1 MSLNNKGLIEG
12 MKKNDSSAWQQA
24 VDEFSDNLYAYAISL
39 CSNHEMASEIV
50 QQVFVN
56 TFEVKHKLDPKYS
69 LKSFLYRSTFNKFID
84 LYRKNKSM
92 SALHEQYYF
101 LLDQFTSN
109 ETDLSEKLKMMKL
122 KIESL
127 PRRTKEIFCLSKQS
141 GLSNVEIS
149 ETLNISLKTVEGHI
163 TKAFKLLRNELINSK
178 N

>member
-1 MSLNNKGLIEG
+1 MSLNNKKLIKAL
-12 MKKNDSSAWQQA
+12 KKNDPLAWQQA
-24 VDEFSDNLYAYAISL
+24 VNEFSDNLYAYAISL

-56 TFEVKHKLDPKYS
+56 TYEGKHKLNPEYS
-69 LKSFLYRSTFNKFID
+69 LKSFLYRSTYNKFID

-101 LLDQFTSN
+101 LLIQLTSN
-109 ETDLSEKLKMMKL
+109 EFDLSDKLKMMNL

-127 PRRTKEIFCLSKQS
+127 PSRTKEIFCLSKQS

-149 ETLNISLKTVEGHI
+149 EILDISLKTVEGHI
-163 TKAFKLLRNELINSK
+163 TKAFKLLRNDLVSSK

>member
-1 MSLNNKGLIEG
+1 MSLNNKKLIKAL
-12 MKKNDSSAWQQA
+12 KKNDPLAWQQA
-24 VDEFSDNLYAYAISL
+24 VNEFSDNLYAYAISL

-56 TFEVKHKLDPKYS
+56 TYEGKHKLNPEYS
-69 LKSFLYRSTFNKFID
+69 LKSFLYRSTYNKFID

-101 LLDQFTSN
+101 LLDQLTSN
-109 ETDLSEKLKMMKL
+109 EIDLSDKLEVMNL

-127 PRRTKEIFCLSKQS
+127 PSRTKEIFCLSKQN

-149 ETLNISLKTVEGHI
+149 EILDISLKTVEGHI
-163 TKAFKLLRNELINSK
+163 TKAFKLLRNELISSK